1 MCDICICILHVM
13 YHDRNMPETFEAQ
26 VSQFSGEK
34 TVLSFASACC
44 FDRCLP
50 VASTL
55 VSRSCL
61 ELWLKGRDNGGLGR
75 RTQKESEASLGLA

>member
-1 MCDICICILHVM
+1 MSMCDICMCTLHVM

-50 VASTL
+50 VAST
-55 VSRSCL
+55 
-61 ELWLKGRDNGGLGR
+61 GGENLGKKNIF
-75 RTQKESEASLGLA
+75 TVF